1 MESLEVTRWRR
12 YGKDRL
18 YVATADGRQIG
29 WWDLQTDV
37 ANPDTE
43 SDAEALELAVRDWRS
58 RVDGPAPTV
67 EAVPAK
73 EADAIPAEEA
83 EAVPAQEAA
92 PEPVP
97 MAEVLDEPP
106 AEPSQPERPWLDL
119 STNAPGAEARAQAV
133 ALREAAPV
141 RTLAARVFGVH
152 TDERAWRI
160 GADGEEKVAAQL
172 TKLLKKDPRW
182 QVIHAI
188 EVGTRGS
195 DIDHLVIGPGGV
207 FTINTKNHP
216 DAKIWVGG
224 DTFMVNGNRQTYIRN
239 ARHEAARAA
248 KLLSEGCG
256 RPVHVEGVVAVVNAV
271 EVTIKSPSKDVTV
284 VPRRQLATWL
294 LRHGEVLDD
303 SQRALI
309 FDIARRSTTW
319 R

>member
-1 MESLEVTRWRR
+1 LTDVDSVESLEVTRWRR

-37 ANPDTE
+37 ANPETA
-43 SDAEALELAVRDWRS
+43 SDAEALELAVRDWQS
-58 RVDGPAPTV
+58 RVARTV
-67 EAVPAK
+67 P
-73 EADAIPAEEA
+73 EA
-83 EAVPAQEAA
+83 EAVPAEEAV
-92 PEPVP
+92 PEPVSV
-97 MAEVLDEPP
+97 AEVAEEPP
-106 AEPSQPERPWLDL
+106 AASPEPERPWLDL

-133 ALREAAPV
+133 TLRDAAPV
-141 RTLAARVFGVH
+141 RTLAARLFGLH

-172 TKLLKKDPRW
+172 RKLIEKDPRW

-216 DAKIWVGG
+216 DAKIWAGG
-224 DTFMVNGNRQTYIRN
+224 DTFMVNGHRQPYIRN

-284 VPRRQLATWL
+284 VPRRQIAAWL
-294 LRHGEVLDD
+294 VRHGEVLDE